1 MHSVAWHTSYSIGK
15 TGTAIYSRSRSFRER
30 TKSSWQLYP
39 FTRGYWTAHIHM
51 HAYQWVRCMHPF
63 WKGEWISNSIY
74 YALGWTLT
82 WHWQKTAPYCQDFGN
97 KERVRCEW
105 DDPDLAEN
113 LRNQTTL
120 YDFDA
125 ISLPSYRGCPHV
137 KRIERWKFIKF
148 EVCICLALLC
158 ISCWWMVHCR
168 ASISWWQSSRWHWSC
183 GDKGNWHENNI
194 KNLHKE
200 LA

>member
-1 MHSVAWHTSYSIGK
+1 MHKAYHLLIAVICIVLLGIPV
-15 TGTAIYSRSRSFRER
+15 TAFEKRAPPFAQDHDR
-30 TKSSWQLYP
+30 TAENIPSHLGNYTHSHEDIEPPTYTCTPISECDVCTP
-39 FTRGYWTAHIHM
+39 FE
-51 HAYQWVRCMHPF
+51 
-63 WKGEWISNSIY
+63 K
-74 YALGWTLT
+74 
-82 WHWQKTAPYCQDFGN
+82 KTAPYCQEFGN

-148 EVCICLALLC
+148 ESINFVVAIFSVTLVMWRQRKLA
-158 ISCWWMVHCR
+158 R
-168 ASISWWQSSRWHWSC
+168 EQYQ
-183 GDKGNWHENNI
+183 K
-194 KNLHKE
+194 
-200 LA
+200 LAQRIGVAV